1 MDTLF
6 YGIAGILGLVY
17 GSFLNVVIYRLE
29 HGGSVVWGRSRCPHC
44 SHALEWQDL
53 VPIVSFLVLRGRC
66 RFCSSPIS
74 IQYPLVEGAMAF
86 IAILVAQQ
94 IEGFSLLSPVAI
106 ALFFALFLLFGIL
119 FAIFIFDLK
128 YFIIPD
134 SLLIAGIIP
143 AVAFPLLQES
153 FSVFPHLI
161 SGLGASLFFW
171 TIWKVSQG
179 KWMGFG
185 DVKLVFLLGLLLG
198 WPLVA
203 VSLFLSFFSGAVV
216 GVSLMVL
223 GKKSLASEVPFA
235 PFLIGSAF
243 ASFFW
248 GKYLLDWYLALVLI

>member
-1 MDTLF
+1 M
-6 YGIAGILGLVY
+6 YGIIGMLGLIY

-29 HGGSVVWGRSRCPHC
+29 HGGSIVWDRSRCPHC
-44 SHALEWQDL
+44 SHTLGWQDL
-53 VPIVSFLVLRGRC
+53 VPVISFLVLRGKC

-74 IQYPLVEGAMAF
+74 MQYPLVEGVMAL
-86 IAILVAQQ
+86 IATLIAQQ
-94 IEGFSLLSPVAI
+94 VGIISLLSPVAI
-106 ALFFALFLLFGIL
+106 ALFFALLLLFGIL

-134 SLLIAGIIP
+134 SLLIAGIVP
-143 AVAFPLLQES
+143 AVAFLFLGGIS
-153 FSVFPHLI
+153 SMFPHLV

-171 TIWKVSQG
+171 AIWKVSQG

-243 ASFFW
+243 VSFFW
-248 GKYLLDWYLALVLI
+248 GGYFLDWYLALVLI

>member
-1 MDTLF
+1 MDVLL
-6 YGIAGILGLVY
+6 YGIVGILGLIY

-29 HGGSVVWGRSRCPHC
+29 HGGSIVWDRSRCPHC
-44 SHALEWQDL
+44 SHTLEWQDL
-53 VPIVSFLVLRGRC
+53 VPVISFLVLRGKC

-74 IQYPLVEGAMAF
+74 MQYPLVEGTMAL
-86 IAILVAQQ
+86 IAILIAQQ
-94 IEGFSLLSPVAI
+94 VGIISLLSPVAI

-119 FAIFIFDLK
+119 FAIFILDLK

-143 AVAFPLLQES
+143 TIAFLSLGRIS
-153 FSVFPHLI
+153 SVFPHLA

-171 TIWKVSQG
+171 AIWKVSQG

-198 WPLVA
+198 WPLIA

-216 GVSLMVL
+216 GVSLMAL

-243 ASFFW
+243 VSFFW
-248 GKYLLDWYLALVLI
+248 GGHLLNWYLTLVLV